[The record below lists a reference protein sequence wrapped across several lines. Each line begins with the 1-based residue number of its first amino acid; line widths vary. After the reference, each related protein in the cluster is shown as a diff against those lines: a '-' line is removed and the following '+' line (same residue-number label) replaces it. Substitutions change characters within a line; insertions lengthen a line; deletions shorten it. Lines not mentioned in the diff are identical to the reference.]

1 MRCASFASVC
11 ANASFGGVART
22 PFTVKRSV
30 ANAAPAEAMWRM
42 PRLLRR
48 PGLLRTSQYGVEN
61 ASRSPMWR
69 GERSALALGSARK
82 IELLIGY
89 HTGYENDVEHSGRAR
104 NGYGLWR

>member
-30 ANAAPAEAMWRM
+30 ANAAPAEAIWRR
-42 PRLLRR
+42 PCPPRR
-48 PGLLRTSQYGVEN
+48 PGLLRTGQYGVEN
-61 ASRSPMWR
+61 ASRSSMER
-69 GERSALALGSARK
+69 GECSALALGSARK
-82 IELLIGY
+82 IGFLIGY

-104 NGYGLWR
+104 NGYGFWR